1 MLAHRVASALVLLA
15 ALIAALKSSTPW
27 PWMLLITLMTAA
39 AAWEWAR
46 LTGYA
51 APATYVIPTG
61 FVLVVAITMF
71 VMGGRAFAV
80 QSSLWW
86 LVSVTWIVMGGM
98 TLWRGVPGWV
108 AWPRAWRMTIGVLAL
123 LAVWWALVL
132 TAADSLNFLMSVL
145 MVVWTSDVAAYFG
158 GKSLGGKLFGARKLA
173 PSISPG
179 KTWEGA
185 LSGALGAMLLA
196 WVWVRWVDTAAFV
209 DGPSLFS
216 RLVSSHGWGLM
227 LLAVL
232 LLVVMGIVGDLV
244 ESMVKRA
251 AGAKD
256 SSRLLPGHGGV
267 LDRVD
272 ALLPVV
278 PMAWA
283 FAGQLTSVLT

>member
-15 ALIAALKSSTPW
+15 ALIAALMSSSPW
-27 PWMLLITLMTAA
+27 PWMAMITLMTAA
-39 AAWEWAR
+39 ANWEWAR

-51 APATYVIPTG
+51 APATYAMAAV
-61 FVLVVAITMF
+61 FVLGVAATMF
-71 VMGGRAFAV
+71 LIGGQQLATQHVVWWMLSATWVVMGC
-80 QSSLWW
+80 
-86 LVSVTWIVMGGM
+86 LVLS
-98 TLWRGVPGWV
+98 RGVSGWTQ
-108 AWPRAWRMTIGVLAL
+108 WPQALRMVIGFLAL

-132 TAADSLNFLMSVL
+132 CAADSLNFLMSVL
-145 MVVWTSDVAAYFG
+145 MVVWVSDVAAYFG
-158 GKSLGGKLFGARKLA
+158 GKSLGGKVFGARKLA

-185 LSGALGAMLLA
+185 VSGALGALLLA
-196 WVWVRWVDTAAFV
+196 WVWTRWVDSSSFV

-216 RLVSSHGWGLM
+216 RLVASHGWVVM
-227 LLAVL
+227 WLAVL
-232 LLVVMGIVGDLV
+232 LLVIMGIVGDLF

-278 PMAWA
+278 PMAWT
-283 FAGQLTSVLT
+283 FAGQFP